1 MSITDPEREA
11 FFAACR
17 EGDEALLRSLLE
29 ARPSLTGERDAA
41 GSTGLHL
48 AVDHPECLRL
58 LVAHGADPD
67 LRDQG
72 DNATALHFAAARG
85 RLESVRVLL
94 DAGADVHGKGDVHAG
109 DVIGWAVGD
118 GSGGNRAV
126 LELLLERGARHHI
139 FTAVALN
146 DAGLVREVVAQDPGS
161 LSRRRSRFEQFQ
173 TALHFALFA
182 PDGLSPKRSQYEIAR
197 LLIGLGAEV
206 DAPDGNGRAPLEI
219 AMLKGDLT
227 AMRLLVEAGAAEPPA
242 GRADAP
248 AFGALRTATTEPV
261 TPMLC
266 VDDPDAAVAWYT
278 GHGFVLEERYPE
290 RGEISWAALSFGR
303 SSIMVQHRGV
313 RPDTQVA
320 LWFRTARIEE
330 LYQAFRS
337 QQLAAARAALAGASD
352 HPIEVQFLELLY
364 HPFYGGCQFSIR
376 DRNGLELVFHSR

>member
-1 MSITDPEREA
+1 MKITDAEREA
-11 FFAACR
+11 FFTACR
-17 EGDEALLRSLLE
+17 EGDEALLRSRLE
-29 ARPSLTGERDAA
+29 ARPSLIGERDSA

-48 AVDHPECLRL
+48 TVDHPVCLRL
-58 LVAHGADPD
+58 LLAHGADPD
-67 LRDQG
+67 LRYQG

-94 DAGADVHGKGDVHAG
+94 DAGADVHGEGDVHAG

-118 GSGGNRAV
+118 GTGVNRAV
-126 LELLLERGARHHI
+126 LQLLLERGARHHI

-146 DAGLVREVVAQDPGS
+146 DAGLVREVVAQDPTS

-182 PDGLSPKRSQYEIAR
+182 PDGISPKGSQYEIAR
-197 LLIGLGAEV
+197 LLLGLGADV
-206 DAPDGNGRAPLEI
+206 NAPDGNGRAPLEI

-227 AMRLLVEAGAAEPPA
+227 AMRLLVESGAAEPPA
-242 GRADAP
+242 DAAD
-248 AFGALRTATTEPV
+248 FGALGTATTEPV

-303 SSIMVQHRGV
+303 SSIMVQHRGA
-313 RPDTQVA
+313 RPHAQVA

-337 QQLAAARAALAGASD
+337 HQLAAARAALAGERD
-352 HPIEVQFLELLY
+352 DPIEVRFLELLY
-364 HPFYGGCQFSIR
+364 HPFHGGRQFSIR
-376 DRNGLELVFHSR
+376 DPNGLELVFHSS

>member
-1 MSITDPEREA
+1 MSITDGEREA
-11 FFAACR
+11 FFGACR
-17 EGDEALLRSLLE
+17 EGNEAVLRSLLE
-29 ARPSLTGERDAA
+29 AQPSLIGERDSA

-48 AVDHPECLRL
+48 AVDHPACLRL

-67 LRDQG
+67 LRDQE
-72 DNATALHFAAARG
+72 DNASALHFAAARG

-94 DAGADVHGKGDVHAG
+94 DAGADVHGRGDLHAG
-109 DVIGWAVGD
+109 EVIGWAVGD
-118 GSGGNRAV
+118 GTGVNRAV

-139 FTAVALN
+139 FSAVALN
-146 DAGLVREVVAQDPGS
+146 DAGLVREVVAQDPAA

-182 PDGLSPKRSQYEIAR
+182 PDGISPKRSQHQIAR

-206 DAPDGNGRAPLEI
+206 DARDGAGRSPLEI

-242 GRADAP
+242 AP
-248 AFGALRTATTEPV
+248 ASAADFDALRMATTEPV

-278 GHGFVLEERYPE
+278 GHGFVLEERSPE
-290 RGEISWAALSFGR
+290 RGDISWAALSFGR
-303 SSIMVQHRGV
+303 SFLMVQPRV
-313 RPDTQVA
+313 ARPRAQVA

-330 LYQAFRS
+330 LYQAFRAR
-337 QQLAAARAALAGASD
+337 QLAAARAALAGVSN
-352 HPIEVQFLELLY
+352 PIEVQFLELLY
-364 HPFYGGCQFSIR
+364 QPFYGGRQFSIR
-376 DRNGLELVFHSR
+376 DPSGLELVFHSG

>member
-1 MSITDPEREA
+1 MSLTEAEREA

-17 EGDEALLRSLLE
+17 EGDEAGLRSLLE
-29 ARPSLTGERDAA
+29 AQPSLIGERDSA
-41 GSTGLHL
+41 GSSGLHL

-58 LVAHGADPD
+58 LVDHGADPD

-72 DNATALHFAAARG
+72 DNAAALHFAAARG
-85 RLESVRVLL
+85 RLESVQVLL
-94 DAGADVHGKGDVHAG
+94 DAGADVHGKGDLHAG

-118 GSGGNRAV
+118 GSAVNRAV

-146 DAGLVREVVAQDPGS
+146 DAGLVREVVAQDPAA

-173 TALHFALFA
+173 TPLHFALFT
-182 PDGLSPKRSQYEIAR
+182 PDGISPKPSQYEIAR
-197 LLIGLGAEV
+197 LLIGLGADV
-206 DAPDGNGRAPLEI
+206 DAPDGAGRPPLEI

-227 AMRLLVEAGAAEPPA
+227 AMRVLVEAGAAEPPA
-242 GRADAP
+242 AP
-248 AFGALRTATTEPV
+248 AGAADFDGLRMATTEPV

-290 RGEISWAALSFGR
+290 SGGIGWAALSFGR
-303 SSIMVQHRGV
+303 SQLMVQPRAA
-313 RPDTQVA
+313 RPRVQVA

-330 LYQAFRS
+330 LYQVFRS
-337 QQLAAARAALAGASD
+337 QQLAAARAALAGARD
-352 HPIEVQFLELLY
+352 DPVEVQFLELLY
-364 HPFYGGCQFSIR
+364 HPFYGGRQFSIR
-376 DRNGLELVFHSR
+376 DPNGLELVFHSS